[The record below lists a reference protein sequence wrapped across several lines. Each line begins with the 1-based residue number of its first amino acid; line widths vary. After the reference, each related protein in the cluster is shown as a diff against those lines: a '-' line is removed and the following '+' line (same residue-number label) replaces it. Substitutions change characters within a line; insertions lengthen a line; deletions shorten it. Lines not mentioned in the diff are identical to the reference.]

1 MISPRQIPLVGL
13 SCLTVL
19 VGFGLASTG
28 CTQQQPQQNMQSE
41 YESLLPVAAEETVT
55 SSPSPKRAEPRT
67 GQVADVASNFYPGM
81 AYAEAINQIGPPDQ
95 IMSRKTFYRWERGEN
110 FFAIAYTED
119 GQFAGSTFIQTS
131 ADNAFSETKINTFQQ
146 LADRQASYA
155 EFAQALGAA
164 TRTLE
169 EVEYGW
175 LYENNVFLRLGVME
189 EKITGV
195 GYW

>member
-1 MISPRQIPLVGL
+1 MISWRQIPLVGL

-19 VGFGLASTG
+19 VGFGLVSTG
-28 CTQQQPQQNMQSE
+28 CTRQQPQQDMQSGD
-41 YESLLPVAAEETVT
+41 ESSLAVATEQTVAT
-55 SSPSPKRAEPRT
+55 SPSPKQAEPRT
-67 GQVADVASNFYPGM
+67 GQASAVASNFYPGM
-81 AYAEAINQIGPPDQ
+81 AYAEVINQIGPPDQ
-95 IMSRKTFYRWERGEN
+95 IMSRKTTYRWEQGEN
-110 FFAIAYTED
+110 FFAIAYTEE
-119 GQFAGSTFIQTS
+119 GQFAGSGFIQTS
-131 ADNAFSETKINTFQQ
+131 TDHAFSETDHDTFQQ
-146 LADRQASYA
+146 LVNRQASYA
-155 EFAQALGAA
+155 EFAQAFGDA

>member
-1 MISPRQIPLVGL
+1 MTSLRQIPLVGL
-13 SCLTVL
+13 SCLTLLIGSGL
-19 VGFGLASTG
+19 VSTS
-28 CTQQQPQQNMQSE
+28 CTQQQPQQNIQSSDE
-41 YESLLPVAAEETVT
+41 GSLPVASEQTVA
-55 SSPSPKRAEPRT
+55 PSPASKQSEPRT
-67 GQVADVASNFYPGM
+67 GQASAVAANFYSGM
-81 AYAEAINQIGPPDQ
+81 AYAEAVNQIGPPDQ
-95 IMSRKTFYRWERGEN
+95 IMSRKTIYRWEGGEN

-131 ADNAFSETKINTFQQ
+131 ADNAFSETEINTFQQ

-189 EKITGV
+189 EEITSI